1 MKDTNQIEKA
11 LRAKCVSELES
22 IVNNFINELE
32 TKIRGEYNNCSY
44 YELKHDRDS
53 SAKRGFNVMGTNQL
67 KAVLT
72 NTLITGHIDSMLSV
86 KSREL
91 IKKLELI

>member
-11 LRAKCVSELES
+11 LRTKCVSELES

-32 TKIRGEYNNCSY
+32 TKIRGEYNSCSF
-44 YELKHDRDS
+44 YELKHASD
-53 SAKRGFNVMGTNQL
+53 KRGFNVMGTTQL
-67 KAVLT
+67 KTVLT

>member
-1 MKDTNQIEKA
+1 
-11 LRAKCVSELES
+11 
-22 IVNNFINELE
+22 
-32 TKIRGEYNNCSY
+32 
-44 YELKHDRDS
+44 
-53 SAKRGFNVMGTNQL
+53 MGTNQL

>member
-1 MKDTNQIEKA
+1 MKDTNAIDKA
-11 LRAKCVSELES
+11 IRQKCRQELES

-32 TKIRGEYNNCSY
+32 TKIRGEYNSCSF
-44 YELKHDRDS
+44 YELKHVNEN
-53 SAKRGFNVMGTNQL
+53 KRGFNVMGTSQL
-67 KAVLT
+67 KTVL
-72 NTLITGHIDSMLSV
+72 NNMLVTGHIDSMLNV

>member
-32 TKIRGEYNNCSY
+32 TKIRGEYNSCSFY
-44 YELKHDRDS
+44 KISEASD
-53 SAKRGFNVMGTNQL
+53 KRGFNVMGTNQL
-67 KAVLT
+67 KTVLT
-72 NTLITGHIDSMLSV
+72 NALINGHIDSMLSV

-91 IKKLELI
+91 IKELELI